1 MKNLDALAD
10 LPVILPDLPYRRAGR
25 GVRTYLLAVVI
36 SSLLPLALFA
46 GYLSYDSSQSQRET
60 IRTSILSTTRA
71 LAVAVDEHI
80 RVRREMLE
88 QLGRS
93 EALRSG
99 DLIGFHAEMV
109 RLSQLLGGTIITLV
123 RPDGSRALF
132 STLPPGETVP
142 GTSNMDLV
150 RRVFESGQAQVSD
163 VFVGALVRTP
173 LAVLAV
179 PVRLDDRV
187 AYSLQLT
194 LNPDDFIRLLRA
206 NDLPDTWIS
215 GIVDRTGR
223 FLARVPD
230 NDKRVGQLAS
240 EGWREAIHM
249 SPDESWGR
257 LDALEGQPVYNGHSR
272 ARESGFIVGI
282 GVPAAVIEAPLRQ
295 SLWRLFAG
303 GCVVVLLGAT
313 IAALVARRLTD
324 GLQRVAIAAV
334 QVPVGRCDAPQP
346 TKVREIDQIATALT
360 ASAQTILRRTEER
373 DQADRAMRETA
384 DELRRLNETL
394 EQRIA
399 GEIAQR
405 MRVEAALRQAQK
417 MEAIGQLTGG
427 IAHDFNNLLQVIGGN
442 LEAMRMRL
450 AATPDLPQGERLRRY
465 SDFAT
470 QAAEKAAALT
480 QRLLAFSRQQALA
493 PVALDPNRLVGDMSE
508 LIRRTLGEAVAMETV
523 LAGGVWRIFADQN
536 QLENAVLNLA
546 VNARDAMSQGGKL
559 TIETSNT
566 HLDDAY
572 AAAEGVAPGQYV
584 AICVTD
590 TGEGMTAEVIEKVFE
605 PFFTTKP
612 AGQGSGL
619 GLSQVYGFV
628 KQSNGHVKIY
638 SEPGAGTTVKI
649 YLPRTMDAETQVT
662 PQGTQPMPLGDGSSV
677 VLVVED
683 DANVRSLTV
692 DMLRRLNYRVL
703 SSNDGT
709 AALRVLEDHPE
720 VALLFTDVGLP
731 GQYNGRQLADA
742 AKERWPTLRVLF
754 TTGYARNAIVHH
766 GRLDPGL
773 DLIVKPFSQAALAQ
787 KVQLVLSA

>member
-1 MKNLDALAD
+1 
-10 LPVILPDLPYRRAGR
+10 
-25 GVRTYLLAVVI
+25 
-36 SSLLPLALFA
+36 
-46 GYLSYDSSQSQRET
+46 
-60 IRTSILSTTRA
+60 
-71 LAVAVDEHI
+71 
-80 RVRREMLE
+80 
-88 QLGRS
+88 
-93 EALRSG
+93 
-99 DLIGFHAEMV
+99 
-109 RLSQLLGGTIITLV
+109 
-123 RPDGSRALF
+123 
-132 STLPPGETVP
+132 
-142 GTSNMDLV
+142 
-150 RRVFESGQAQVSD
+150 
-163 VFVGALVRTP
+163 
-173 LAVLAV
+173 
-179 PVRLDDRV
+179 
-187 AYSLQLT
+187 
-194 LNPDDFIRLLRA
+194 
-206 NDLPDTWIS
+206 
-215 GIVDRTGR
+215 
-223 FLARVPD
+223 
-230 NDKRVGQLAS
+230 
-240 EGWREAIHM
+240 
-249 SPDESWGR
+249 
-257 LDALEGQPVYNGHSR
+257 
-272 ARESGFIVGI
+272 
-282 GVPAAVIEAPLRQ
+282 
-295 SLWRLFAG
+295 
-303 GCVVVLLGAT
+303 
-313 IAALVARRLTD
+313 
-324 GLQRVAIAAV
+324 LQRVAIAAV
-334 QVPVGRCDAPQP
+334 QVPVGHCDAPQP

-427 IAHDFNNLLQVIGGN
+427 IAHDFNNLLQVIAGN

-450 AATPDLPQGERLRRY
+450 AAAPDLPQGERLRRY

-523 LAGGVWRIFADQN
+523 LAGGIWRIFADQN

-742 AKERWPTLRVLF
+742 AKERWPALRVLF